1 MKRRIAEE
9 TVLFI
14 SILKWF
20 ILATLIGIIVGFA
33 TMIFLKL
40 LSWGLAFSEKCR

>member
-20 ILATLIGIIVGFA
+20 ILATLIGAIVGFCDDDLFEA
-33 TMIFLKL
+33 LELELGF
-40 LSWGLAFSEKCR
+40 